1 MALVPH
7 YIMAWCLREHRDK
20 FVFEEIDATTF
31 PQTSAQALDSLR
43 TMLGIAAHKHI
54 QEQTAGA

>member
-1 MALVPH
+1 
-7 YIMAWCLREHRDK
+7 MAWCLREHRDK